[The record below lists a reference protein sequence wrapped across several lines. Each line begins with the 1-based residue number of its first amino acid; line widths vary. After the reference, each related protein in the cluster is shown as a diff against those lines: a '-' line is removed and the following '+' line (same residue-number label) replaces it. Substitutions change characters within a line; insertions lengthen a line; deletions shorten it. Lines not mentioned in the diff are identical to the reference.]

1 MKRYKV
7 VSSSSR
13 KSFFFQ
19 IVPVLT
25 NIPVWTPLS
34 KTFAK
39 NQELFPLKISKQRQI
54 NVFFSQKKSFVPEC
68 FSGHMESEVDNTAK
82 TVSQRKR
89 LFLAHCPKV
98 EMFRFQPKF
107 FLEMFRWSRRM
118 PIWGICSFR
127 ASQSF
132 HGLTTKRYDVVSL
145 SKKFFQKFPLVTNI
159 LIWTHLSKTFAQKP
173 GIFSPQ
179 NQQTESNFCFFFEKK
194 PFV

>member
-13 KSFFFQ
+13 KSFFF
-19 IVPVLT
+19 
-25 NIPVWTPLS
+25 
-34 KTFAK
+34 KTFLCSRIFRFGHLCRK
-39 NQELFPLKISKQRQI
+39 LLPKTRNYSPSKSANRDKLMF
-54 NVFFSQKKSFVPEC
+54 FFSQKKSFVPEC

-107 FLEMFRWSRRM
+107 FLEMFRWSRRL

-145 SKKFFQKFPLVTNI
+145 SKKFFQKIPLVTNI

-179 NQQTESNFCFFFEKK
+179 NPQTESNLCFFFDKK

>member
-1 MKRYKV
+1 
-7 VSSSSR
+7 
-13 KSFFFQ
+13 
-19 IVPVLT
+19 
-25 NIPVWTPLS
+25 
-34 KTFAK
+34 
-39 NQELFPLKISKQRQI
+39 
-54 NVFFSQKKSFVPEC
+54 
-68 FSGHMESEVDNTAK
+68 MESEVDNTAK

-179 NQQTESNFCFFFEKK
+179 NQQTESNFCFFSKK
-194 PFV
+194 NLLSKRVPLDTWNAVFKTPLKLFCHETGNFSVIAQMS